1 MTKAQRP
8 LSPHLQVYR
17 WQITMIL
24 STFHRGTGV
33 MLSLGLLILVYWLL
47 AIAGGLDHYEQA
59 RAFLGSDW
67 FKLPLVGWTFCFF
80 FHLCNGIRHLA
91 WDTGRG
97 LEIHQYHASGWAVIV
112 VTLIA
117 TMGYGILVIF

>member
-1 MTKAQRP
+1 MTKARRP

-24 STFHRGTGV
+24 STLHRGTGV

>member
-1 MTKAQRP
+1 MTKAERP

-33 MLSLGLLILVYWLL
+33 MLSLGALVLVYWLM
-47 AIAGGLDHYEQA
+47 AIAGGPESYGAAQA
-59 RAFLGSDW
+59 LVGSTW
-67 FKLPLVGWTFCFF
+67 FKLPVMGWAFCFF

-91 WDTGRG
+91 WDVGWG
-97 LEIHQYHASGWAVIV
+97 LEIKQYHASGWTVIV
-112 VTLIA
+112 ATLLA
-117 TMGYGILVIF
+117 TAAYSLLVII